1 MSNILVKNKD
11 IVVPG
16 EELASGMDY
25 LPSSGAYREG
35 EFILSSQ
42 LGIVAMDGRLIKV
55 IPLSG
60 RYLPKIGDTVI
71 GNVVG
76 INFGGWTIDIGCAY
90 SANLSI
96 RDIPEYVERGAELE
110 KFYNFGD
117 VIVAKITNVT
127 RSKAIDLST
136 KGPGLKKIIGGKILS
151 ITPSKVP
158 RVIGKSGSMVSM
170 IKEKTNCHVLV
181 GQNGVVWIKGENTT
195 DEAFVTQA
203 ILKIEKESHI
213 EGLTDS
219 IKNLL
224 ESRPGKEAAK

>member
-1 MSNILVKNKD
+1 MSNLIVKNKD

-16 EELASGMDY
+16 EELATGMDY
-25 LPSSGAYREG
+25 LPSSGAYRDG
-35 EFILSSQ
+35 DFILSSQ
-42 LGIVAMDGRLIKV
+42 LGVVATDGRLVKV

-71 GNVVG
+71 GQVTG

-90 SANLSI
+90 SANLSL

-117 VIVAKITNVT
+117 VIMAKITNVT

-136 KGPGLKKIIGGKILS
+136 KGPGLRKLLGGKIIY

-158 RVIGKSGSMVSM
+158 RVIGKNGSMVSM
-170 IKEKTNCHVLV
+170 IKEQTKCHINV
-181 GQNGVVWIKGENTT
+181 GQNGIVWIKGENVI
-195 DEAFVTQA
+195 DEAFVTKA
-203 ILKIEKESHI
+203 LLKIEHESHI

-219 IKNLL
+219 IKHLL
-224 ESRPGKEAAK
+224 ETSGKKEVAK